1 MSKFVK
7 GDKVVPNPEFAERM
21 PSGVLGRVFT
31 VEKVNP
37 KNLRCSA
44 DDGGRGINFP
54 AEILKAYNPDVPL
67 GPQIS
72 RPFVERELF
81 HEGEI
86 VSLRNDFKQWTTS
99 MPMVVIREGDKRIRI
114 APLGGAEG
122 RYLLMPPSS
131 LVKRDKMWVAER
143 LLEEDA
149 S

>member
-7 GDKVVPNPEFAERM
+7 GDKVVPNPAFAERM

-54 AEILKAYNPDVPL
+54 AEILMAYDPDAPPAAIV
-67 GPQIS
+67 S
-72 RPFVERELF
+72 RPFVEREIY

-86 VSLRNDFKQWTTS
+86 VSLRNPFRSWGTDIPFI
-99 MPMVVIREGDKRIRI
+99 VIREGDKRIRI
-114 APLGGAEG
+114 AVLGGSEG

-131 LVKRDKMWVAER
+131 LIKRDKMWVAER
-143 LLEEDA
+143 ILEEDA
-149 S
+149 R